1 MRSHGKTS
9 AEERY
14 YIYIENNAKVLN
26 VSLCFQQ
33 TTLASTPTL
42 NLSVEPLASKK
53 LEIVVV
59 PSELSST
66 VKELLPPGMK
76 SQALFR
82 GTWCY
87 VRVPKYSA
95 HLIMTTSPEPTL
107 S

>member
-1 MRSHGKTS
+1 MRIHGKTS
-9 AEERY
+9 TEERY
-14 YIYIENNAKVLN
+14 YIYIENNAKVLVFLTN
-26 VSLCFQQ
+26 HAGL
-33 TTLASTPTL
+33 TPTL

-53 LEIVVV
+53 LGIVVV
-59 PSELSST
+59 TSEFSST
-66 VKELLPPGMK
+66 VKELLPPGMN